1 MAEDLFDEAK
11 TLQEW
16 TVLAEDWAAQ
26 LQDYLSPVM
35 TDKAIEVFVAN
46 RMPEGFSRFLGFEE
60 TIQTQ
65 DCSQI
70 SNVEKRSGRDY
81 DVTGT
86 YIADEKRGKL
96 LLNFKETEDGW
107 RITLLRQR

>member
-1 MAEDLFDEAK
+1 
-11 TLQEW
+11 
-16 TVLAEDWAAQ
+16 
-26 LQDYLSPVM
+26 M

-46 RMPEGFSRFLGFEE
+46 RMPEGFSWFLGFEE

-86 YIADEKRGKL
+86 YIADEKIVKL
-96 LLNFKETEDGW
+96 LLNFKETTDGR
-107 RITLLRQR
+107 RITLLR